1 MSDYWQD
8 YLDDSFEI
16 LRLLHQSDKSCIQ
29 LVMNKNDQQLYVLKI
44 LAQRSCYEEIRGI
57 ECPILPKIEFTKT
70 KGDQTIVLEE
80 FIHGKNLKH
89 ILSVKGFLDEKSA
102 RDILLQLC
110 EGLKVLHD
118 NKIIH
123 RDIKPSNI
131 MVTNDGN
138 VKLIDFDIAR
148 IKKDDAK
155 EDTGYLGTKDY
166 APPEQFGFG
175 ATDERSDIYA
185 LGITMKEL
193 LGKEYQGN
201 LSKILEKCTKVDPQQ
216 RYQCVNE
223 IIRALK
229 GSFKFKKSFWIIVVG
244 ILTVGMIA
252 FFWPRETLPPTVI
265 DIPEISNESTVPQE
279 DSAKSERE
287 ANEPRP
293 EATTPLPQNAPA
305 KAEKNAT
312 GEEEESESKDVLSL
326 SYDGPGIVTYHH
338 VGYDINLVKIT
349 DLELAPKIEQS
360 YDCYF
365 LPDGMHFTMTIT
377 NHTTENIID
386 PYLIISFR
394 GVVLTE
400 SPLNS
405 DWFLEDSGYNSSSY
419 RYNLERAVAPGESMT
434 VEFTLNRAMVVDD
447 ASISFSLGSE
457 SHSWRNKSALIYF
470 ENLY

>member
-57 ECPILPKIEFTKT
+57 ECLILPKIEFTKT

-89 ILSVKGFLDEKSA
+89 ILSEKGFLDEKFA

-110 EGLKVLHD
+110 EGLKVLHH

-155 EDTGYLGTKDY
+155 EDTGHLGTKDY

-216 RYQCVNE
+216 RYQCVDE
-223 IIRALK
+223 IIRTLQ
-229 GSFKFKKSFWIIVVG
+229 GSSKFKKAFGIILVG
-244 ILTVGMIA
+244 ILTAGLIA
-252 FFWPRETLPPTVI
+252 FFQPWETSPSTVV
-265 DIPEISNESTVPQE
+265 DIPEISNENTTLPENHTESE
-279 DSAKSERE
+279 DK
-287 ANEPRP
+287 EPKP
-293 EATTPLPQNAPA
+293 ETTAPLPQNAPA
-305 KAEKNAT
+305 KVEKNET
-312 GEEEESESKDVLSL
+312 SDEEESEYKDLVYLN
-326 SYDGPGIVTYHH
+326 YDGPGIVTYDH
-338 VGYDINLVKIT
+338 VGCDINLVKIN
-349 DLELAPKIEQS
+349 DLEFARPGDYNLD
-360 YDCYF
+360 YYF
-365 LPDGMHFTMTIT
+365 LPNGMHFTLTLV
-377 NHTTENIID
+377 NETTENIID
-386 PYLIISFR
+386 PYLIIDFNSI
-394 GVVLTE
+394 VLTE
-400 SPLNS
+400 SPLSS
-405 DWFLEDSGYNSSSY
+405 DWFLEDPNHDSGRY
-419 RYNLERAVAPGESMT
+419 RYNFERAIAPGESMT
-434 VEFTLNRAMVVDD
+434 VDFTLNRAMVNGDERI
-447 ASISFSLGSE
+447 AFCLGSE
-457 SHSWRNKSALIYF
+457 SHRWRVTFAHIYF